1 MAGRSTPGSSPIT
14 YMPMAMAA
22 PVLPADTRAWHS
34 PSLQSSAAT
43 RREESRLR
51 RRAWEGGSAMPT
63 TWLAW
68 RTVRG
73 RSCALRRPIS
83 RSTAE
88 RSPTKT
94 EARPNSR
101 AAATAPS
108 TTAGPKSPP
117 MASTAIFIARGLR
130 APSLLALDGENFPA
144 LIESALGADLVR
156 HLHLAALRAHRAGR
170 RGHLV
175 VRSTLAA
182 PRLRVASLWQR
193 HLLMAPRPGLE
204 ARPSICVGY
213 LDRRSASP
221 LSCDQRGSTA
231 GAQPHGPPLRLAQI
245 GRAPGRD

>member
-94 EARPNSR
+94 EASPNSR

-108 TTAGPKSPP
+108 ATTAGPKSPP
-117 MASTAIFIARGLR
+117 MASTAIFIGRGSLE
-130 APSLLALDGENFPA
+130 SKLLALDRDDFPA
-144 LIESALGADLVR
+144 LVVPALCADLVG
-156 HLHLAALRAHRAGR
+156 HLHFPALRTDGS
-170 RGHLV
+170 RGHSHLV
-175 VRSTLAA
+175 VGAALASA
-182 PRLRVASLWQR
+182 CLGVSSL
-193 HLLMAPRPGLE
+193 
-204 ARPSICVGY
+204 
-213 LDRRSASP
+213 
-221 LSCDQRGSTA
+221 
-231 GAQPHGPPLRLAQI
+231 
-245 GRAPGRD
+245 